1 MARIGLV
8 AGSGKLPVI
17 FSDIAKAKGDEV
29 IAFGIKGITDTELE
43 KSAAKMHWLIWGE
56 MKKAM
61 MLLLM
66 ERIKKIVLLGKISKE
81 MVFKETD
88 SLDTE
93 AKVVMDKIGD
103 KKDYSILGGVAAALK
118 KVGVEIVDPTAY
130 LKTLVPS
137 KGILTEHEPS
147 EREMDDVKYG
157 IAIARELARRDIGQT
172 IVVKN
177 KTVIAIEAA
186 EGTDETISRA
196 GKLVKDG
203 FTVIKVARPD
213 QDMRFDIPLVGPDT
227 LSSIE
232 KAGGTVLA
240 LEANRTFL
248 MEKQELIKRAD
259 ANDISV
265 VIV

>member
-8 AGSGKLPVI
+8 AGAGKLPVI
-17 FSDIAKAKGDEV
+17 FSDMAKAKGDQV
-29 IAFGIKGITDTELE
+29 IAFGIKGITDARLE
-43 KSAAKMHWLIWGE
+43 ESVDKMHWLIWGD

-81 MVFKETD
+81 MVFKDTG
-88 SLDTE
+88 SLDAE
-93 AKVVMDKIGD
+93 AKMVMEKMGD
-103 KKDYSILGGVAAALK
+103 KKDYSILSGVAGALE
-118 KVGVEIVDPTAY
+118 KVGVEVIDPTVY
-130 LKTLVPS
+130 LKALVPS
-137 KGILTEHEPS
+137 KGVLTQHEPS
-147 EREMDDVKYG
+147 DKEMEDVKYG
-157 IAIARELARRDIGQT
+157 IAVARELAKLDIGQT
-172 IVVKN
+172 IAVKD
-177 KTVIAIEAA
+177 KTVIAVEAA

-203 FTVIKVARPD
+203 FVVIKVARPD

-232 KAGGTVLA
+232 RAGGTVLA
-240 LEANRTFL
+240 LESNKTFL
-248 MEKQELIKRAD
+248 MDSEELIKRAD
-259 ANDISV
+259 SNDISV